1 MFREKFQNQISQ
13 QQQQVKQ
20 SDSFTQ
26 NNNQSRR
33 NVEVKKKVWSVDTAE
48 QPQQQSTYHVNG
60 NGNGYHTSP
69 QQQQQ
74 QQQQTNGIDY
84 HQAFVKQQEELQS
97 VREMLVLKDNRIR
110 LLEEELRLLK
120 AQRNLPETDF
130 IR

>member
-48 QPQQQSTYHVNG
+48 QSQQQSTYHVNG

-69 QQQQQ
+69 QQQQ
-74 QQQQTNGIDY
+74 TNGIDY
-84 HQAFVKQQEELQS
+84 RQAFVKQQEELQS